1 MFESL
6 IPLFSIAMA
15 LMLGAISPGPSFIY
29 VAQNSISKSRK

>member
-6 IPLFSIAMA
+6 IPLFSISMA

-29 VAQNSISKSRK
+29 

>member
-15 LMLGAISPGPSFIY
+15 LMLGAISP
-29 VAQNSISKSRK
+29 